1 MKSTLRAA
9 RPGFTLIEIMVAT
22 AISVFLVVGVVQ
34 IASSSITAYNN
45 AMSVVSTTAVSRQVL
60 DTLESDIQSAVLRND
75 GNVWMECISENN
87 PDPSTKGNFDAGACQ
102 ALYLFSTPTDRD
114 RFKPGATGAARVEY
128 AGDVCAV
135 RYRVMNDTPLPTGL
149 STTDKA
155 YCLNRLI
162 VNSEDTFK
170 NILTKITDENA
181 PSTPSVAL
189 NSGTRPG
196 TGGGSYALNR
206 PADIFGMNVVGLT
219 PVFIFKKTDPTKTP
233 SSWYFYAAPDSAV
246 NQTFFRQ
253 YFKDGFGSETAAG
266 ASNPVFFRTLQVS
279 AGKYAISASSGTTN
293 KPAPTAW
300 KNATLAAVLISTTI
314 VDDVGADMIRVSQ
327 SRNGGAEKIP
337 DAEWAQIIQ
346 SHGRTYVRRIN
357 IPGAN

>member
-45 AMSVVSTTAVSRQVL
+45 AMSMVATTAVSRQVL
-60 DTLESDIQSAVLRND
+60 DTLESDIQSAILRND

-102 ALYLFSTPTDRD
+102 ALYLFSTPADRD
-114 RFKPGATGAARVEY
+114 RFKPGATGAARMEY

-135 RYRVMNDTPLPTGL
+135 RYRVMNDTPLPAGL

-170 NILTKITDENA
+170 NILTRVTDETSPA
-181 PSTPSVAL
+181 TPSVAL
-189 NSGTRPG
+189 NNGTRPG
-196 TGGGSYALNR
+196 TGGGSYAQNR

-219 PVFIFKKTDPTKTP
+219 PVFIFKKTDTTKTP
-233 SSWYFYAAPDSAV
+233 SSWYFYAAPDSPV
-246 NQTFFRQ
+246 NRTFYTQ
-253 YFKDGFGSETAAG
+253 YFKDGFGSETASGSAT
-266 ASNPVFFRTLQVS
+266 PLFFKTLQIS
-279 AGKYAISASSGTTN
+279 AGKYAASSSSGTTT
-293 KPAPTAW
+293 KPAPTVW
-300 KNATLAAVLISTTI
+300 KDATLSAVLISVTI

-327 SRNGGAEKIP
+327 ARNGGAEKIP

-346 SHGRTYVRRIN
+346 AHARTYVRRIN